1 MLATRNLPP
10 HPFRTVYRE
19 GHFVVAPPPQR
30 GKSRKNISECPALQM
45 LAASNARIEESP
57 ASPFP
62 YRLQGRPLRSGSAP
76 ATRKV
81 PQKKLQEAP
90 KGSQSLTEKLPKA
103 PRGSLRLLEA
113 TRAPRSSYSQMI
125 TKVAKCSQRLPLAP
139 KGFQRFTKAP
149 KGSQRLPEA
158 LVLRELGLSF
168 SYADG
173 GGYKVLALLID
184 PPGTIIRPEGGWG
197 LPHTFAMI
205 CILIKK
211 AKKNAWAIPHSF
223 SYTLVANLPN
233 GIISRNHYWI
243 KRSQFLQVFRF
254 FFFVCCSCCASP
266 KCLKCKVC
274 AGIGP
279 GDYPAQPFAFVW

>member
-81 PQKKLQEAP
+81 PQQKLQEAP
-90 KGSQSLTEKLPKA
+90 KGSQSFTEKLPKA

-125 TKVAKCSQRLPLAP
+125 TKAARCSRRLPLAP
-139 KGFQRFTKAP
+139 KGFQRFAKAP
-149 KGSQRLPEA
+149 KGSQRLPGA
-158 LVLRELGLSF
+158 PRGF
-168 SYADG
+168 S
-173 GGYKVLALLID
+173 V
-184 PPGTIIRPEGGWG
+184 EG
-197 LPHTFAMI
+197 
-205 CILIKK
+205 
-211 AKKNAWAIPHSF
+211 
-223 SYTLVANLPN
+223 
-233 GIISRNHYWI
+233 
-243 KRSQFLQVFRF
+243 
-254 FFFVCCSCCASP
+254 
-266 KCLKCKVC
+266 
-274 AGIGP
+274 AG
-279 GDYPAQPFAFVW
+279 FKF